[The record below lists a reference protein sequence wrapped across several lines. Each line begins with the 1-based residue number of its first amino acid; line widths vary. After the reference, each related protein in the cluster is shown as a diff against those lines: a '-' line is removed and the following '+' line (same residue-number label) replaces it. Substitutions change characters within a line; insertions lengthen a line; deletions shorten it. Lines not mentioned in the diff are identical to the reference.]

1 MRSFTLLGYLILF
14 SFSVSSEVLLEE
26 ELIFQDNSI
35 SQNNLIS
42 EIISQDELNK
52 LINDIEYN
60 DNFFYALFDPL
71 TNSNIFPKYSNQ
83 LDFLFEKLKLF
94 DSKHYEYQLN
104 SNIFEKI
111 LFENFNS
118 KEANQSYLKYLF
130 NSNQINEM
138 CSYLSLLNENQ
149 KNFKDSIQYKILCLL
164 EQEQYSQI
172 SLLLEIYND
181 EDINALNSEF
191 LINFISNKPNEN
203 QKDYYLSNLNLLD
216 KYILLKDNNLNINI
230 DQISNLID
238 LEIYLLNNKLYLYQI
253 NNLFKQRVINV
264 QQYISLLKL
273 LDESPFE
280 LMVYEEI
287 SSEINYNKK
296 LKILE
301 KYIPLVQLDLYDLS
315 RLVNEQ
321 FSGMRITSRNLSHLN
336 ALMLLSLYENS
347 NFLES
352 LMSVLKDIP
361 SPNIEENFYALSL
374 KFYLTNNYT
383 ENYYID
389 DNSFLNSPLMKFLFL
404 NDNLKFSDGKNQLIF
419 DELTVSIDP
428 VYLFHLSENFN
439 LLASYSY
446 YLNIS
451 EKYYNINEYD
461 LYFLNK
467 YLIKNEYLE
476 NELIKLM
483 FKVHLSSL

>member
-1 MRSFTLLGYLILF
+1 MRFFTLLSYLILF
-14 SFSVSSEVLLEE
+14 SYTVSSEIVSEE
-26 ELIFQDNSI
+26 EVIFQDNSI

-83 LDFLFEKLKLF
+83 LDFFFEKLKLF

-111 LFENFNS
+111 LFEDFNS

-181 EDINALNSEF
+181 EDIKALNSEF
-191 LINFISNKPNEN
+191 LINFLSNKLNEH
-203 QKDYYLSNLNLLD
+203 QKDYYLSNLDLLD

-230 DQISNLID
+230 DKISNLID

-264 QQYISLLKL
+264 QQYISLLKF

-321 FSGMRITSRNLSHLN
+321 FSGMRITSRNLSNLN

-347 NFLES
+347 NFLENLIS
-352 LMSVLKDIP
+352 ILKDIP
-361 SPNIEENFYALSL
+361 SPNIDENFYALSL
-374 KFYLTNNYT
+374 KFYLTNNFT
-383 ENYYID
+383 EDYYID
-389 DNSFLNSPLMKFLFL
+389 DNSYLNSPLMKFLFL
-404 NDNLKFSDGKNQLIF
+404 NDNLKFSDGKNQSII
-419 DELTVSIDP
+419 DELSVSIDP

-451 EKYYNINEYD
+451 EKYYDINEYD

>member
-1 MRSFTLLGYLILF
+1 MRFFIFLSFITFHSYSI
-14 SFSVSSEVLLEE
+14 SSEVGLEE
-26 ELIFQDNSI
+26 EIVFQDNSI

-42 EIISQDELNK
+42 EISTQEELAQ
-52 LINDIEYN
+52 LINNIEYN

-83 LDFLFEKLKLF
+83 LDFFLEKLELF

-111 LFENFNS
+111 LFEDFAS
-118 KEANQSYLKYLF
+118 KNANQSYLTYLF
-130 NSNQINEM
+130 NSNQIMEM
-138 CSYLSLLNENQ
+138 CSYLSQLNENQ
-149 KNFKDSIQYKILCLL
+149 KDFKDSIQYKILCLL
-164 EQEQYSQI
+164 EKEQYSQI
-172 SLLLEIYND
+172 SLLLEIYD
-181 EDINALNSEF
+181 EEDISALNSNF
-191 LINFISNKPNEN
+191 LINFLLDKTEEKE
-203 QKDYYLSNLNLLD
+203 KDYYLSNLNLLD
-216 KYILLKDNNLNINI
+216 RYIVLKDNNLNVNI

-238 LEIYLLNNKLYLYQI
+238 LEIYLSNNKLYLYQI
-253 NNLFKQRVINV
+253 NNLFKKRVISV
-264 QQYISLLKL
+264 QQYISLLKF
-273 LDESPFE
+273 LDEKPIE
-280 LMVYEEI
+280 LKVYEDI

-301 KYIPLVQLDLYDLS
+301 QYIPLVQLDLYDLS

-321 FSGMRITSRNLSHLN
+321 FSGMRITSRNLNYLN

-347 NFLES
+347 KFLEN
-352 LMSVLKDIP
+352 LISVLKDIP

-374 KFYLTNNYT
+374 KFYLNGDFKDD
-383 ENYYID
+383 YYID
-389 DNSFLNSPLMKFLFL
+389 DNRYLNSPLMKFLFL
-404 NDNLKFSDGKNQLIF
+404 NDNLKFSEGKNDEIV
-419 DELTVSIDP
+419 DELSVSIDP

-446 YLNIS
+446 YLKIS

>member
-1 MRSFTLLGYLILF
+1 MRFFTLLSYLILF
-14 SFSVSSEVLLEE
+14 SYSVSSEIVSEE
-26 ELIFQDNSI
+26 EVIFQDNSI

-83 LDFLFEKLKLF
+83 LDFFFEKLKLF

-111 LFENFNS
+111 LFEDFNN

-181 EDINALNSEF
+181 EDIKALNSEF
-191 LINFISNKPNEN
+191 LINFLSNKPYEH
-203 QKDYYLSNLNLLD
+203 QKDYYLSNLDLLD

-264 QQYISLLKL
+264 QQYISLLKF

-321 FSGMRITSRNLSHLN
+321 FSGMRITSRNLSYLN

-347 NFLES
+347 NFLEN
-352 LMSVLKDIP
+352 LISVLKDIP
-361 SPNIEENFYALSL
+361 SPNIDENFYALSL
-374 KFYLTNNYT
+374 KFYLTNNFT
-383 ENYYID
+383 EDYYID
-389 DNSFLNSPLMKFLFL
+389 DNSYLNSPLMKFLFL
-404 NDNLKFSDGKNQLIF
+404 NDNLKFSDGKNQSII
-419 DELTVSIDP
+419 DELSVSIDP

-451 EKYYNINEYD
+451 EKYYDINEYD

>member
-1 MRSFTLLGYLILF
+1 MRFFIFLSFIALHSYSI
-14 SFSVSSEVLLEE
+14 SSEIGLEE
-26 ELIFQDNSI
+26 EVIFQDNSI

-42 EIISQDELNK
+42 EITSEEELDQ

-83 LDFLFEKLKLF
+83 LDFFFEKLKFF

-111 LFENFNS
+111 LFEDFVS
-118 KEANQSYLKYLF
+118 KDANQSYLRYLF
-130 NSNQINEM
+130 NSNQIDEM
-138 CSYLSLLNENQ
+138 CSYLSLLSENQ
-149 KNFKDSIQYKILCLL
+149 KDFKDSIQYKILCLL
-164 EQEQYSQI
+164 EKEQYSQI
-172 SLLLEIYND
+172 SLLLEIYNE
-181 EDINALNSEF
+181 EDIKALNSEF
-191 LINFISNKPNEN
+191 LINFLLNKTEEKE
-203 QKDYYLSNLNLLD
+203 KDYYLSNLDLLD
-216 KYILLKDNNLNINI
+216 KYILLKKEKINVNI

-253 NNLFKQRVINV
+253 NNLFKQRVVNV
-264 QQYISLLKL
+264 QQYISLLRS
-273 LDESPFE
+273 LDEKPLE
-280 LMVYEEI
+280 LMVYEDI
-287 SSEINYNKK
+287 SGEINYNKK

-301 KYIPLVQLDLYDLS
+301 KYIPIIQLDLYDLS

-321 FSGMRITSRNLSHLN
+321 FSGMRITSRNLDHLN

-347 NFLES
+347 KFLEN
-352 LMSVLKDIP
+352 LTSVLKDIP
-361 SPNIEENFYALSL
+361 SPNIDENFYALSL
-374 KFYLTNNYT
+374 KYYLNNNSKD
-383 ENYYID
+383 NYYID
-389 DNSFLNSPLMKFLFL
+389 DNSYLNSPLMKFLFL
-404 NDNLKFSDGKNQLIF
+404 NDNLKFSDGNNN
-419 DELTVSIDP
+419 ELVDKLSVSIDP

-451 EKYYNINEYD
+451 EKYYDINEYD

>member
-347 NFLES
+347 NFLEN
-352 LMSVLKDIP
+352 LITVLKEIP
-361 SPNIEENFYALSL
+361 SPNIDENFYALSL
-374 KFYLTNNYT
+374 KFYLTKNFK
-383 ENYYID
+383 EDYYID
-389 DNSFLNSPLMKFLFL
+389 DNSYLNSPLMKFLFL
-404 NDNLKFSDGKNQLIF
+404 NDNLKFSDGKNQLII